1 MANLGNL
8 WFSVGLKDQ
17 TDADWAEIVNKIKSR
32 TVELGLKI
40 DKDSIEEA
48 LRGIQSS
55 GRMPNMKVGIE
66 IDEEKLRRA
75 YHALDGLDLKQLREA
90 RLQMKDSVNAGS
102 AEELRRSR
110 AALADYREERTKE
123 VAASIRSRDALT
135 KLRMSHVASQKEL
148 ARSRRAL
155 ADLREARLRDAE
167 AARQQRAANNGLNH
181 ETVKTNSIMSQ
192 LRNEILNVYSVYTIQ
207 NFLRSVIEIG
217 GEFEK
222 QRLALGSILQDA
234 GHATELFSQI
244 KNLAVIS
251 PFGIRELTN
260 YAKQLAAFNI
270 PYSELYDTTKR
281 LADISAG
288 VGVDMSRI
296 ILAYGQVR
304 SAEFLKGTELRQF
317 TEAGIPLV
325 QALADYF
332 TKLEGTAVSIG
343 DVFDKISK
351 RQVSFDDV
359 RKVLWAMTDEGG
371 LFNNMQEV
379 LSESLSGKWSN
390 LKDAYDIMLADIA
403 ESNNAIAKGVIEG
416 LTELMSNWEALV
428 PVVFSAIGALGY
440 YKAAIASNNILH
452 GKENLELTRN
462 ALLLKQ
468 KQADVLRIAQT
479 YRALTA
485 SEQGL
490 LASSGKLSTAEY
502 RQLAVSGQLTK
513 EYALRLMALG
523 RLKAGQAGHIA
534 QVLQISKAEMA
545 AALSAS
551 KWRVAMAGLAV
562 SVRGLG
568 LALKSLLFNPFTMV
582 FAVLSLATEAL
593 MHFSQKND
601 EMEQNVRD
609 LAQKATEGY
618 KRVHE
623 QLKGFEGID
632 LGKVRGDS
640 LVTSIEQIEETLKN
654 YSPRYNDIQKEADGV
669 SELTDRYRI
678 LLDALRETEE
688 AYKTLEEIK
697 DVSEAANAA
706 TDGWL
711 DESLRENA
719 QDYSEALQA
728 ARKELRD
735 LSQYSISISEAIQ
748 EAAKTDGGFAK
759 AIEGKTLNEQIA
771 LLYNYGKAYQYV
783 LTSFSGKAE
792 RVALMDYFD
801 AIREAASVFEKE
813 VVPDAERYADYMRN
827 ALEGEGWDFSKLTK
841 AQEDALR
848 MAVQDFVTKIPDIT
862 EDARKKIED
871 EILTV
876 RFQLAPVIE
885 DYQAAPI
892 LGTYAK
898 LIDGVSDNGLF
909 TQKELSSVNDA
920 ASAYKLVSGRLK
932 EAEENLASLNRVKA
946 DAMTPEQRS
955 IYTSQLEAAEKEADG
970 YRKVR
975 EALFNEEQ
983 KEQKATGS
991 GKDAVAERW
1000 KERLGLMKEA
1010 ESEYRKWSELVGKDA
1025 AVEKLRESGLFGE
1038 LGADFDFADARKE
1051 IAKFVDEIGKVAST
1065 DAQKDVVR
1073 EGMEVVLGFRYDKN
1087 KEGLDKALAEV
1098 QAYIDKQAGKWN
1110 LYKGLLGHTGDKE
1123 LSFGI
1128 AFGGAFDEDLADFET
1143 MMRRTFDE
1151 AMADKGLAYTYEE
1164 LWLKGT
1170 EGIPKDVARLYEN
1183 VKKEIDGYY
1192 EDEKK
1197 RLGEILGEYQ
1207 SNREKIVKTEQEA
1220 AEKIALI
1227 RKQMAS
1233 GAIGGAEGGA
1243 AINRIQGEA
1252 DWEKFTLSADYLKF
1266 FSSISALTRHE
1277 AQEIGNVIRK
1287 NLDQRLQEGVLSA
1300 EDYYKE
1306 IERINQ
1312 QLEKMNGLHTNFGS
1326 FMTGGLEGL
1335 FENMFRKGQE
1345 MMTAGSI
1352 DLQHL
1357 ESPAKEI
1364 SDKLEDLAGDIGLSS
1379 DVIYTA
1385 SSDMVLAGTDVVK
1398 GAEIFSDAVDRM
1410 NDEKERYNATE
1421 KYDTDKDGEK
1431 NVAAN
1436 SANQI
1441 GKLFNV
1447 AGLFKSSM
1455 SSAAQSAQSAAA
1467 SNAVSAS
1474 NMMQA
1479 GQGMMGAAQGAMS
1492 SVAIVDAIV
1501 HGINN
1506 MVQGLAGAFDKIKES
1521 MDALG
1526 KDTSLDSGIGKLSAG
1541 MSIFAEAS
1549 QNATDAWDSLKSGD
1563 MGGVINGVVGSFT
1576 SWITGFARLHDAK
1589 LEEKIEESKQ
1599 RVKELQN
1606 VYDEMDRLLERTLG
1620 DGHTAFDDLVARS
1633 TDRLNELKKTYDDM
1647 VSESGFRGA
1656 LAFGSL
1662 YGDEY
1667 EELKKQ
1673 MEDYGDIIQEGSGLY
1688 GLERKNLKKQ
1698 LSEVEEQL
1706 QNELAKKDVDESV
1719 VADYEAQISEMKDQI
1734 RYFAQDLAEELYG
1747 IDLKDW
1753 ASQLGD
1759 ALYEAWQNGEDGAEA
1774 FREKAAEIIGDVMN
1788 QILKLRILEPAMQDI
1803 SDYLFGEDGESGAFG
1818 KDLQLD
1824 EGEIGVLAEKL
1835 LGMADVS
1842 EEYTEMMD
1850 QLNEYLKEAGVDL
1863 KDLGDSAS
1871 DGLTAG
1877 IQGVTEDTAG
1887 LLASY
1892 INAIRADVSVER
1904 GLVERFVG
1912 DDFPQVS
1919 AMVQAQLAQLEMIAR
1934 NTGANAESAAGILEL
1949 LRRNVNGGN
1958 KFHFG

>member
-17 TDADWAEIVNKIKSR
+17 TDADWEKIVKR
-32 TVELGLKI
+32 VEQRGAKLGLTVDAQKLQSEINAAIANKKYTI
-40 DKDSIEEA
+40 DLSVAVKDNQVEA
-48 LRGIQSS
+48 AIRNAYNRINGANATAADVRQS
-55 GRMPNMKVGIE
+55 R
-66 IDEEKLRRA
+66 IDSNYMRA
-75 YHALDGLDLKQLREA
+75 DAYSKAQAQLE
-90 RLQMKDSVNAGS
+90 
-102 AEELRRSR
+102 
-110 AALADYREERTKE
+110 
-123 VAASIRSRDALT
+123 
-135 KLRMSHVASQKEL
+135 
-148 ARSRRAL
+148 RSRRAL
-155 ADLREARLRDAE
+155 AELREARLKDAE
-167 AARQQRAANNGLNH
+167 AARQQRAANDELSR
-181 ETVKTNSIMSQ
+181 TMVKTNSITSQ

-270 PYSELYDTTKR
+270 PYNELYDTTKR

-325 QALADYF
+325 QALADRF
-332 TKLEGTAVSIG
+332 TELEGRVVSVG
-343 DVFDKISK
+343 EVFDMISK
-351 RQVSFDDV
+351 RKVSFEDV
-359 RKVLWAMTDEGG
+359 QKVLWDMTDEGG

-379 LSESLSGKWSN
+379 LSESLAGKWSN

-416 LTELMSNWEALV
+416 LTELMNNWEALV
-428 PVVFSAIGALGY
+428 PVVFSAIGALGA
-440 YKAAIASNNILH
+440 YKAAMVSNNVLH
-452 GKENLELTRN
+452 GKENLELARN

-479 YRALTA
+479 YRTLTA
-485 SEQGL
+485 AEQGL
-490 LASSGKLSTAEY
+490 LASSSKLSTAEY

-568 LALKSLLFNPFTMV
+568 VALKSLLFNPFTLI
-582 FAVLSLATEAL
+582 FAGLTAVMELYMSWQ
-593 MHFSQKND
+593 QKND
-601 EMEQNVRD
+601 EMEQNIRD

-618 KRVHE
+618 KSIHQ
-623 QLKGFEGID
+623 QLKGFEGVD
-632 LGKVRGDS
+632 LGSVKGDNLIS
-640 LVTSIEQIEETLKN
+640 SIDQITETLKN
-654 YSPRYNDIQKEADGV
+654 YSPRYNDILKEADSV
-669 SELTDRYRI
+669 SDLTERYRI

-688 AYKTLEEIK
+688 AYKTLEGIK

-719 QDYSEALQA
+719 KDYSEALQNA
-728 ARKELRD
+728 NKQLRD
-735 LSQYSISISEAIQ
+735 AGAYATAIGDAIARVASQDA
-748 EAAKTDGGFAK
+748 DFANMVD
-759 AIEGKTLNEQIA
+759 GKTFNEQIRSIMQSTEAIHQLYGEIDASWKMRSVPKDEIYA
-771 LLYNYGKAYQYV
+771 LERYRSELQKVGKAYTEV
-783 LTSFSGKAE
+783 ES
-792 RVALMDYFD
+792 D
-801 AIREAASVFEKE
+801 AKGYS
-813 VVPDAERYADYMRN
+813 DYMRQ

-862 EDARKKIED
+862 EEARKKIED

-946 DAMTPEQRS
+946 DAMTPEQRG
-955 IYTSQLEAAEKEADG
+955 IYTAQLEAAEKEVDG

-975 EALFNEEQ
+975 EALFDEEQ
-983 KEQKATGS
+983 KEQKATVI

-1000 KERLGLMKEA
+1000 KERLGLMKDA
-1010 ESEYRKWSELVGKDA
+1010 ESEYRKWSELVGKDV

-1051 IAKFVDEIGKVAST
+1051 IARFVDEMGKGAST
-1065 DAQKDVVR
+1065 DAQRDVAR
-1073 EGMEVVLGFRYDKN
+1073 EGLELIWGFRYDEN
-1087 KEGLDKALAEV
+1087 KEGLDRALAEV
-1098 QAYIDKQAGKWN
+1098 QSYIDKQTGKWN
-1110 LYKGLLGHTGDKE
+1110 LYKGLLGQTGDKE

-1128 AFGGAFDEDLADFET
+1128 AFGGAFDEDLADFEA

-1151 AMADKGLAYTYEE
+1151 AMADNGLAYTYEE
-1164 LWLKGT
+1164 LWMKGT

-1207 SNREKIVKTEQEA
+1207 SNREKIVKIEQEA

-1252 DWEKFTLSADYLKF
+1252 DWEKFRMSSDYLQF
-1266 FSSISALTRHE
+1266 YSSIYALTRRE
-1277 AQEIGNVIRK
+1277 AENIGQAIRK
-1287 NLDQRLQEGVLSA
+1287 NLDEQLRKGVLTA
-1300 EDYYKE
+1300 EEYCEEMENIDK
-1306 IERINQ
+1306 
-1312 QLEKMNGLHTNFGS
+1312 QLEKIRGKKGIFGNL
-1326 FMTGGLEGL
+1326 FGGGGMDGVLDEL
-1335 FENMFRKGQE
+1335 YE
-1345 MMTAGSI
+1345 MGKSKAN
-1352 DLQHL
+1352 
-1357 ESPAKEI
+1357 
-1364 SDKLEDLAGDIGLSS
+1364 
-1379 DVIYTA
+1379 
-1385 SSDMVLAGTDVVK
+1385 K
-1398 GAEIFSDAVDRM
+1398 GAEDFNKGSENLTQALGDWNTAMQAGNTQGAMAATQNAAAAQELM
-1410 NDEKERYNATE
+1410 N
-1421 KYDTDKDGEK
+1421 
-1431 NVAAN
+1431 
-1436 SANQI
+1436 
-1441 GKLFNV
+1441 
-1447 AGLFKSSM
+1447 AGSSM
-1455 SSAAQSAQSAAA
+1455 MS
-1467 SNAVSAS
+1467 
-1474 NMMQA
+1474 A
-1479 GQGMMGAAQGAMS
+1479 GQGMMAGASGAMS

-1506 MVQGLAGAFDKIKES
+1506 VVQGLAGAFDKIKES

-1606 VYDEMDRLLERTLG
+1606 VYDELDRAIERT
-1620 DGHTAFDDLVARS
+1620 
-1633 TDRLNELKKTYDDM
+1633 
-1647 VSESGFRGA
+1647 
-1656 LAFGSL
+1656 FGSNSEI
-1662 YGDEY
+1662 YGTQREN
-1667 EELKKQ
+1667 
-1673 MEDYGDIIQEGSGLY
+1673 
-1688 GLERKNLKKQ
+1688 LEKQ
-1698 LSEVEEQL
+1698 LSEVEGQL
-1706 QNELAKKDVDESV
+1706 QNELAKKDVDENV
-1719 VADYEAQISEMKDQI
+1719 VADYEAQISELKDQI
-1734 RYFAQDLAEELYG
+1734 TYFAQDVAEELYN

-1788 QILKLRILEPAMQDI
+1788 QILKLQILEPAMQDI
-1803 SDYLFGEDGESGAFG
+1803 SDYLFGTDEERAANGGKGGVFG
-1818 KDLQLD
+1818 TDFELD
-1824 EGEIGVLAEKL
+1824 ETEMKGLADRL
-1835 LGMADVS
+1835 LGMSEVS
-1842 EEYTEMMD
+1842 EEYTDMME
-1850 QLNEYLKEAGVDL
+1850 QLNDYLKQYGIDL
-1863 KDLGDSAS
+1863 KDLGSGT
-1871 DGLTAG
+1871 DGLTEG
-1877 IQGVTEDTAG
+1877 IQSITEDTAG
-1887 LLASY
+1887 TLASY
-1892 INAIRADVSVER
+1892 LNAIRQDVSVKRRLIEQ
-1904 GLVERFVG
+1904 FVG
-1912 DDFPQVS
+1912 DDFPQLS
-1919 AMVQAQLAQLEMIAR
+1919 AMVQAQLVNLEMIAR

>member
-1 MANLGNL
+1 MINKGHEIKKRHGDMANLGNL

-17 TDADWAEIVNKIKSR
+17 TDADWSEIVNKIKSR

-40 DKDSIEEA
+40 DKDSIEAA

-123 VAASIRSRDALT
+123 ITASIRSRDALT
-135 KLRMSHVASQKEL
+135 KLRMSHVASQREL

-167 AARQQRAANNGLNH
+167 AARLQRAANNELNR
-181 ETVKTNSIMSQ
+181 ETVKTNSILSQ

-270 PYSELYDTTKR
+270 PYNELYDTTKR

-332 TKLEGTAVSIG
+332 TKLEGTAVSVG
-343 DVFDKISK
+343 DVFDKIFK
-351 RQVSFDDV
+351 RQVSFEDV
-359 RKVLWAMTDEGG
+359 RKVLWGMTDEGG

-403 ESNNAIAKGVIEG
+403 ESNNSIAKGAIEG
-416 LTELMSNWEALV
+416 LTELMNNWEALV
-428 PVVFSAIGALGY
+428 PVVFSAIGALGA
-440 YKAAIASNNILH
+440 YKAAMVSNNVLH

-479 YRALTA
+479 YRTLTA
-485 SEQGL
+485 AEQGL

-545 AALSAS
+545 AALSAG

-568 LALKSLLFNPFTMV
+568 VALKSLLFNPFTLV
-582 FAVLSLATEAL
+582 FAGLTVVMELYS
-593 MHFSQKND
+593 SWRQKND

-669 SELTDRYRI
+669 SELGDRYRI

-688 AYKTLEEIK
+688 AYKTLEGIK

-706 TDGWL
+706 TDGWM

-719 QDYSEALQA
+719 QDYSEALQN

-748 EAAKTDGGFAK
+748 EAAKTDGGFEK

-771 LLYNYGKAYQYV
+771 LLYNYGDAYQHV
-783 LTSFSGKAE
+783 LTSFSGEEE
-792 RVALMDYFD
+792 RVALLDYFD

-813 VVPDAERYADYMRN
+813 VVPDAERYADYMRQ

-862 EDARKKIED
+862 EEARKKIED

-946 DAMTPEQRS
+946 DAMTPEQRG
-955 IYTSQLEAAEKEADG
+955 IYTAQLEAAEKEVDG

-975 EALFNEEQ
+975 EALFDEEQ
-983 KEQKATGS
+983 KEQKATVS

-1025 AVEKLRESGLFGE
+1025 AVEKLSGSGLFGE

-1051 IAKFVDEIGKVAST
+1051 IARFVDEMDRGAST
-1065 DAQKDVVR
+1065 DAQRDVAR
-1073 EGMEVVLGFRYDKN
+1073 EGLEVVLGFRYDEN

-1098 QAYIDKQAGKWN
+1098 QSYIDKQTGKWN
-1110 LYKGLLGHTGDKE
+1110 LYKGLLGQTGDKE

-1128 AFGGAFDEDLADFET
+1128 AFGGAFDEDLADFEA
-1143 MMRRTFDE
+1143 MMHRTFDE

-1207 SNREKIVKTEQEA
+1207 SNREKIVKIEQEA

-1233 GAIGGAEGGA
+1233 GAIGGAEGGS

-1252 DWEKFTLSADYLKF
+1252 DWEKFRMSSDYLQF
-1266 FSSISALTRHE
+1266 YSSIYALTRRE
-1277 AQEIGNVIRK
+1277 AENIGQAIRK
-1287 NLDQRLQEGVLSA
+1287 NLDEQLRKGVLTA
-1300 EDYYKE
+1300 EEYCEEMENIDK
-1306 IERINQ
+1306 
-1312 QLEKMNGLHTNFGS
+1312 QLEKIRGKKGIFGNL
-1326 FMTGGLEGL
+1326 FGGGGLDGVLDEL
-1335 FENMFRKGQE
+1335 YE
-1345 MMTAGSI
+1345 MGKSKAN
-1352 DLQHL
+1352 
-1357 ESPAKEI
+1357 
-1364 SDKLEDLAGDIGLSS
+1364 
-1379 DVIYTA
+1379 
-1385 SSDMVLAGTDVVK
+1385 K
-1398 GAEIFSDAVDRM
+1398 GAEDFNKGSEDLTQALGNWSTAMQAGDTQGAMAATQNAAAAQELM
-1410 NDEKERYNATE
+1410 N
-1421 KYDTDKDGEK
+1421 
-1431 NVAAN
+1431 
-1436 SANQI
+1436 
-1441 GKLFNV
+1441 
-1447 AGLFKSSM
+1447 AGSSM
-1455 SSAAQSAQSAAA
+1455 MS
-1467 SNAVSAS
+1467 
-1474 NMMQA
+1474 A
-1479 GQGMMGAAQGAMS
+1479 GQGMMAGASGAMS

-1506 MVQGLAGAFDKIKES
+1506 VVQGLAGAFDKIKES

-1563 MGGVINGVVGSFT
+1563 MGGVINGVVGSWT

-1606 VYDEMDRLLERTLG
+1606 VYDELDRLLERTLG
-1620 DGHTAFDDLVARS
+1620 DGHTAFDDLLARS
-1633 TDRLNELKKTYDDM
+1633 TDRLNELEKTYDDM
-1647 VSESGFRGA
+1647 VSEGGFRGA

-1673 MEDYGDIIQEGSGLY
+1673 MEDYGDIVQEGSGLY
-1688 GLERKNLKKQ
+1688 GLERENLKKQ
-1698 LSEVEEQL
+1698 LAEVEEQL

-1774 FREKAAEIIGDVMN
+1774 FRNKAAEIIGDVMN
-1788 QILKLRILEPAMQDI
+1788 EILKLRILEPAMQDI

-1850 QLNEYLKEAGVDL
+1850 QLNEYLKDAGVDL
-1863 KDLGDSAS
+1863 KDLGDTAS

-1887 LLASY
+1887 LLDSY

-1912 DDFPQVS
+1912 DDFPQMS

>member
-17 TDADWAEIVNKIKSR
+17 TDADWEKIVNR
-32 TVELGLKI
+32 VEKRGAKLGLQVDAQKLQSEINAAIANKKYTI
-40 DKDSIEEA
+40 DLSVAVKDNQVEA
-48 LRGIQSS
+48 AIRNAYNRMAGIGGVTTQTKPSTEAAL
-55 GRMPNMKVGIE
+55 I
-66 IDEEKLRRA
+66 RA
-75 YHALDGLDLKQLREA
+75 DAYSKAQAQLERSRKALAELREA
-90 RLQMKDSVNAGS
+90 RLK
-102 AEELRRSR
+102 
-110 AALADYREERTKE
+110 
-123 VAASIRSRDALT
+123 
-135 KLRMSHVASQKEL
+135 
-148 ARSRRAL
+148 
-155 ADLREARLRDAE
+155 DAE
-167 AARQQRAANNGLNH
+167 AARQQRAANDDLSR
-181 ETVKTNSIMSQ
+181 TMVKTNSISSQ

-270 PYSELYDTTKR
+270 PYNELYDTTKR

-332 TKLEGTAVSIG
+332 TKLEGTAVSVG

-416 LTELMSNWEALV
+416 LTELMNNWEALV

-440 YKAAIASNNILH
+440 YKAAMISNNILH

-468 KQADVLRIAQT
+468 KQADVLRIAKS
-479 YRALTA
+479 YRTLTA
-485 SEQGL
+485 AEQGL

-523 RLKAGQAGHIA
+523 RLKSGQAGHLA

-568 LALKSLLFNPFTMV
+568 VALKSLLFNPFTLV
-582 FAVLSLATEAL
+582 FAGLTVVMELYNSWQ
-593 MHFSQKND
+593 QKND

-632 LGKVRGDS
+632 LGKVKGDS

-654 YSPRYNDIQKEADGV
+654 YSPRYNDIQKEADEV
-669 SELTDRYRI
+669 SELTNRYRI

-719 QDYSEALQA
+719 QDYSEALQS

-748 EAAKTDGGFAK
+748 EAAKADGGFAK

-771 LLYNYGKAYQYV
+771 LLYNYGKAYQHV

-813 VVPDAERYADYMRN
+813 VVPDAERYAKYMRQS
-827 ALEGEGWDFSKLTK
+827 LEGEGWDFSKLTK

-848 MAVQDFVTKIPDIT
+848 MSVQDFVTKIPDIT
-862 EDARKKIED
+862 EEARKKIED

-885 DYQAAPI
+885 DYQAEPI

-898 LIDGVSDNGLF
+898 LIENVSDNGLF
-909 TQKELSSVNDA
+909 TEKELSSVNDA

-975 EALFNEEQ
+975 EALFTEEQ
-983 KEQKATGS
+983 KEQKTTGS
-991 GKDAVAERW
+991 GKDSVAERW
-1000 KERLGLMKEA
+1000 KERLGLMKDA

-1025 AVEKLRESGLFGE
+1025 AVEKLRGSGLFGE
-1038 LGADFDFADARKE
+1038 LGEDFDFADARKE
-1051 IAKFVDEIGKVAST
+1051 MERFLQEIEAAAST
-1065 DAQKDVVR
+1065 DKQRDVARELAKQLFDFSSDDVKRQVDAQLKALERYISGTAREWDLFKKAKDATGNREFAMNLAFGGTVSYGNFLEQLRADIEEELAGSGFSLDEVVSMDSDALKR
-1073 EGMEVVLGFRYDKN
+1073 EGLQGLEPLVDAYRAEGDKLREETADMLIGLVGEYKDYAAQVADIERRLQEDIAKIEGQRTVLGDERTDRLIAQRKKSAEEEKGGVMWERFKDENDWAQVFDDLDRVGTATLRSLTDGLEGVAKSADLSVEDTKELVEAMRKLREESIERNPLQGFRDAARDVKKWKFALDMLGDLDEYTFKRE
-1087 KEGLDKALAEV
+1087 EGGFRKGETVTRLQADSGLRSAYNDEV
-1098 QAYIDKQAGKWN
+1098 QAIDEVCRKFDSLASGIDMVSE
-1110 LYKGLLGHTGDKE
+1110 LFEALGGGDVLGSIGDALSGGLKGA
-1123 LSFGI
+1123 SQMSGI
-1128 AFGGAFDEDLADFET
+1128 ASSLFGSAAGPIGAAVGGAMGLVTSLFTGLA
-1143 MMRRTFDE
+1143 RRHDE
-1151 AMADKGLAYTYEE
+1151 A
-1164 LWLKGT
+1164 
-1170 EGIPKDVARLYEN
+1170 
-1183 VKKEIDGYY
+1183 
-1192 EDEKK
+1192 
-1197 RLGEILGEYQ
+1197 
-1207 SNREKIVKTEQEA
+1207 
-1220 AEKIALI
+1220 
-1227 RKQMAS
+1227 
-1233 GAIGGAEGGA
+1233 
-1243 AINRIQGEA
+1243 
-1252 DWEKFTLSADYLKF
+1252 
-1266 FSSISALTRHE
+1266 
-1277 AQEIGNVIRK
+1277 
-1287 NLDQRLQEGVLSA
+1287 LQE
-1300 EDYYKE
+1300 E
-1306 IERINQ
+1306 I
-1312 QLEKMNGLHTNFGS
+1312 
-1326 FMTGGLEGL
+1326 
-1335 FENMFRKGQE
+1335 
-1345 MMTAGSI
+1345 
-1352 DLQHL
+1352 
-1357 ESPAKEI
+1357 
-1364 SDKLEDLAGDIGLSS
+1364 
-1379 DVIYTA
+1379 
-1385 SSDMVLAGTDVVK
+1385 
-1398 GAEIFSDAVDRM
+1398 
-1410 NDEKERYNATE
+1410 
-1421 KYDTDKDGEK
+1421 
-1431 NVAAN
+1431 
-1436 SANQI
+1436 
-1441 GKLFNV
+1441 
-1447 AGLFKSSM
+1447 
-1455 SSAAQSAQSAAA
+1455 
-1467 SNAVSAS
+1467 
-1474 NMMQA
+1474 
-1479 GQGMMGAAQGAMS
+1479 
-1492 SVAIVDAIV
+1492 
-1501 HGINN
+1501 
-1506 MVQGLAGAFDKIKES
+1506 
-1521 MDALG
+1521 
-1526 KDTSLDSGIGKLSAG
+1526 
-1541 MSIFAEAS
+1541 EAS
-1549 QNATDAWDSLKSGD
+1549 QLRVKQSQSLYDSLER
-1563 MGGVINGVVGSFT
+1563 T
-1576 SWITGFARLHDAK
+1576 
-1589 LEEKIEESKQ
+1589 
-1599 RVKELQN
+1599 
-1606 VYDEMDRLLERTLG
+1606 LERTLG
-1620 DGHTAFDDLVARS
+1620 TGRNIKDSAAEQEKRILEMGGLDRSFSTINHFGKDLPFMANLGKVGDYNKILRERVSAY
-1633 TDRLNELKKTYDDM
+1633 DEGGTY
-1647 VSESGFRGA
+1647 GYQR
-1656 LAFGSL
+1656 
-1662 YGDEY
+1662 
-1667 EELKKQ
+1667 
-1673 MEDYGDIIQEGSGLY
+1673 
-1688 GLERKNLKKQ
+1688 Q
-1698 LSEVEEQL
+1698 LLEEQYA
-1706 QNELAKKDVDESV
+1706 ELESQIAAEKDKKDT
-1719 VADYEAQISEMKDQI
+1719 DYNKVQDYRDQMAELRDQI
-1734 RYFAQDLAEELYG
+1734 TYMAEDVAKELYS

-1753 ASQLGD
+1753 AQQLGD
-1759 ALYEAWQNGEDGAEA
+1759 TLYDAWMRGEDGADA
-1774 FREKAAEIIGDVMN
+1774 FRQKAGDIIGQVMN
-1788 QILKLRILEPAMQDI
+1788 DILRLQILEPAMKGI
-1803 SDYLFGEDGESGAFG
+1803 SDYLFGTDEERSANGGKGGVFG
-1818 KDLQLD
+1818 TDFELD
-1824 EGEIGVLAEKL
+1824 EEEMKGLADRL
-1835 LGMADVS
+1835 MGMADVS
-1842 EEYTEMMD
+1842 GEYTDLME

-1863 KDLGDSAS
+1863 KDLGDDAS
-1871 DGLTAG
+1871 DGLSAG
-1877 IQGVTEDTAG
+1877 IESITEDTAG
-1887 LLASY
+1887 TLASY
-1892 INAIRADVSVER
+1892 LNAIRQDVSVER
-1904 GLVERFVG
+1904 GLIERFVG

-1958 KFHFG
+1958 KFHFS

>member
-17 TDADWAEIVNKIKSR
+17 TDADWEKIVKR
-32 TVELGLKI
+32 VEQRGAKLGLTVDAQKLQSEINAAIANKKYTI
-40 DKDSIEEA
+40 DLSVAVKDNQVEA
-48 LRGIQSS
+48 AIRNAYNRINGANATAADVRQS
-55 GRMPNMKVGIE
+55 R
-66 IDEEKLRRA
+66 IDSNYMRA
-75 YHALDGLDLKQLREA
+75 DAYSKAQAQLE
-90 RLQMKDSVNAGS
+90 
-102 AEELRRSR
+102 
-110 AALADYREERTKE
+110 
-123 VAASIRSRDALT
+123 
-135 KLRMSHVASQKEL
+135 
-148 ARSRRAL
+148 RSRRAL
-155 ADLREARLRDAE
+155 AELREARLKDAE
-167 AARQQRAANNGLNH
+167 AARQQRAANDELSR
-181 ETVKTNSIMSQ
+181 TMVKTNSITSQ

-270 PYSELYDTTKR
+270 PYYELYDTTKR

-325 QALADYF
+325 QALADHF
-332 TKLEGTAVSIG
+332 TKLEGTAVSVG
-343 DVFDKISK
+343 DVFDKIFK
-351 RQVSFDDV
+351 RQVSFEDV
-359 RKVLWAMTDEGG
+359 RKVLWGMTDEGG

-416 LTELMSNWEALV
+416 LTELMNNWEALV
-428 PVVFSAIGALGY
+428 PVVFSAIGALGA
-440 YKAAIASNNILH
+440 YKAAMVSNNVLH

-479 YRALTA
+479 YRTLTA
-485 SEQGL
+485 AEQGL

-568 LALKSLLFNPFTMV
+568 VALKSMLFNPFTLV
-582 FAVLSLATEAL
+582 FAGLTVVMELYNSWR
-593 MHFSQKND
+593 QKND

-632 LGKVRGDS
+632 LGKVRSDS

-688 AYKTLEEIK
+688 AYKMLEKYSPLAEH
-697 DVSEAANAA
+697 ANKY
-706 TDGWL
+706 TDGL
-711 DESLRENA
+711 FDESLKENIV
-719 QDYSEALQA
+719 DYSDALKESEDRLVTLSKYQKDISKAIQA
-728 ARKELRD
+728 AASKDNGFASAIAGKSFDEQVKIATSSYERFIDVANELAHSEGRNPWLYYYNGLDD
-735 LSQYSISISEAIQ
+735 LSRILNNKVIPDLNTFSETLKQ
-748 EAAKTDGGFAK
+748 SLEAKGVDFS
-759 AIEGKTLNEQIA
+759 N
-771 LLYNYGKAYQYV
+771 
-783 LTSFSGKAE
+783 LTKDDE
-792 RVALMDYFD
+792 D
-801 AIREAASVFEKE
+801 AIRMLVRNYVDGITNATQE
-813 VVPDAERYADYMRN
+813 VRDW
-827 ALEGEGWDFSKLTK
+827 LST
-841 AQEDALR
+841 Q
-848 MAVQDFVTKIPDIT
+848 
-862 EDARKKIED
+862 
-871 EILTV
+871 ILTV
-876 RFQLAPVIE
+876 RFKIKPVE
-885 DYQAAPI
+885 DYQPE
-892 LGTYAK
+892 L
-898 LIDGVSDNGLF
+898 LIKEYGRLIESVSDNGLF

-946 DAMTPEQRS
+946 DAMTPEQRG
-955 IYTSQLEAAEKEADG
+955 IYTAQLEAAEKEVDG

-983 KEQKATGS
+983 KEQKATVS

-1025 AVEKLRESGLFGE
+1025 AVEKLLESGLFGE

-1051 IAKFVDEIGKVAST
+1051 IARFVDEMGRGAST
-1065 DAQKDVVR
+1065 DAQRDVAR
-1073 EGMEVVLGFRYDKN
+1073 EGLELIWGFRYDEN
-1087 KEGLDKALAEV
+1087 KDGLDKALAEV
-1098 QAYIDKQAGKWN
+1098 QSYIDKQTGKWN
-1110 LYKGLLGHTGDKE
+1110 LYKGLLGQTSDKE

-1128 AFGGAFDEDLADFET
+1128 AFGGAFDEDLADFEA

-1151 AMADKGLAYTYEE
+1151 AMADKGLAYKYEE

-1207 SNREKIVKTEQEA
+1207 SNREKIVKIEQEA

-1252 DWEKFTLSADYLKF
+1252 DWEKFRMSSDYLQF
-1266 FSSISALTRHE
+1266 YSSIFALTRRE
-1277 AQEIGNVIRK
+1277 AENIGQAIRK
-1287 NLDQRLQEGVLSA
+1287 NLDDQLRKGVLTA
-1300 EDYYKE
+1300 EEYCEEMENIDK
-1306 IERINQ
+1306 
-1312 QLEKMNGLHTNFGS
+1312 QLEKIRGKKGIFGNL
-1326 FMTGGLEGL
+1326 FGGGGLDGMLDEL
-1335 FENMFRKGQE
+1335 YE
-1345 MMTAGSI
+1345 MGKSKAN
-1352 DLQHL
+1352 
-1357 ESPAKEI
+1357 
-1364 SDKLEDLAGDIGLSS
+1364 
-1379 DVIYTA
+1379 
-1385 SSDMVLAGTDVVK
+1385 K
-1398 GAEIFSDAVDRM
+1398 GAEDFNKGSENLTQALGDWNTAMQAGDTQGAMAATQNAAAAQDLM
-1410 NDEKERYNATE
+1410 N
-1421 KYDTDKDGEK
+1421 
-1431 NVAAN
+1431 
-1436 SANQI
+1436 
-1441 GKLFNV
+1441 
-1447 AGLFKSSM
+1447 AGSSM
-1455 SSAAQSAQSAAA
+1455 MS
-1467 SNAVSAS
+1467 
-1474 NMMQA
+1474 A
-1479 GQGMMGAAQGAMS
+1479 GQGMMAGASGAMGA
-1492 SVAIVDAIV
+1492 VGVVDMIV

-1526 KDTSLDSGIGKLSAG
+1526 KDTSLDSGIGKLAAG

-1589 LEEKIEESKQ
+1589 LEEEIEKSRQ
-1599 RVKELQN
+1599 YVRELQS
-1606 VYDEMDRLLERTLG
+1606 VYDSVERVLSRTLG
-1620 DGHTAFDDLVARS
+1620 TGHDAYVPEAETYKELMDIYNNGRLIDYQVAYKKAGLTDMPSVFGFQAALKDLERIK
-1633 TDRLNELKKTYDDM
+1633 ELTQ
-1647 VSESGFRGA
+1647 A
-1656 LAFGSL
+1656 
-1662 YGDEY
+1662 Y
-1667 EELKKQ
+1667 EEGGAYGYQRELLEDQYAELEKQRQLEMDKKDS
-1673 MEDYGDIIQEGSGLY
+1673 DYTKIQDY
-1688 GLERKNLKKQ
+1688 
-1698 LSEVEEQL
+1698 EEQMA
-1706 QNELAKKDVDESV
+1706 ELR
-1719 VADYEAQISEMKDQI
+1719 DQI
-1734 RYFAQDLAEELYG
+1734 TYFAQDVAEELYN

-1774 FREKAAEIIGDVMN
+1774 FRNKAAEIIGDVMN
-1788 QILKLRILEPAMQDI
+1788 QILKLQILEPAMQDI
-1803 SDYLFGEDGESGAFG
+1803 SDYLFGTDEERAANGGKGGVFG
-1818 KDLQLD
+1818 TDFELD
-1824 EGEIGVLAEKL
+1824 ETEMKGLADRL
-1835 LGMADVS
+1835 LGMSEVS
-1842 EEYTEMMD
+1842 EEYTDMME
-1850 QLNEYLKEAGVDL
+1850 QLNDYLKQYGIDL
-1863 KDLGDSAS
+1863 KDLGSGT
-1871 DGLTAG
+1871 DGLAEG
-1877 IQGVTEDTAG
+1877 IQSITEDTAG
-1887 LLASY
+1887 TLASY
-1892 INAIRADVSVER
+1892 LNAIRQDVSVKRRLIEQ
-1904 GLVERFVG
+1904 LVG
-1912 DDFPQVS
+1912 DDFPQLS
-1919 AMVQAQLAQLEMIAR
+1919 AMVQAQLVNLEMIAR

>member
-8 WFSVGLKDQ
+8 WFSIGLKDQ
-17 TDADWAEIVNKIKSR
+17 TDADWEKIVKR
-32 TVELGLKI
+32 VEQRGAKLGLQVDAQKLQSEINAAIANKKYTI
-40 DKDSIEEA
+40 DLSVAVKDNQVEA
-48 LRGIQSS
+48 AIRNAYNRINGANATAADVRQS
-55 GRMPNMKVGIE
+55 R
-66 IDEEKLRRA
+66 IDSNYMRA
-75 YHALDGLDLKQLREA
+75 DAY
-90 RLQMKDSVNAGS
+90 SNAQ
-102 AEELRRSR
+102 A
-110 AALADYREERTKE
+110 
-123 VAASIRSRDALT
+123 
-135 KLRMSHVASQKEL
+135 EL

-167 AARQQRAANNGLNH
+167 AARQQRRANEELGGAM
-181 ETVKTNSIMSQ
+181 VKTNSITAQ

-270 PYSELYDTTKR
+270 PYNELYDTTKR

-332 TKLEGTAVSIG
+332 TKLEGTAVSVG
-343 DVFDKISK
+343 DVFDKIFK
-351 RQVSFDDV
+351 RQVSFEDV
-359 RKVLWAMTDEGG
+359 RKVLWGMTDEGG

-403 ESNNAIAKGVIEG
+403 ESNNAIAKWAIEG
-416 LTELMSNWEALV
+416 LTELMNNWEALV

-440 YKAAIASNNILH
+440 YKAAMISNNILH

-468 KQADVLRIAQT
+468 KQADVLRIAQS
-479 YRALTA
+479 YRTLTA
-485 SEQGL
+485 AEQGL

-568 LALKSLLFNPFTMV
+568 VALKSMLFNPFTLV
-582 FAVLSLATEAL
+582 FAGLTVVMELYNSWR
-593 MHFSQKND
+593 QKND

-632 LGKVRGDS
+632 LGNVKGDS

-719 QDYSEALQA
+719 QDYSEALQS

-748 EAAKTDGGFAK
+748 EAAKVDGGFAK

-771 LLYNYGKAYQYV
+771 LLYNYGKAYQHV

-813 VVPDAERYADYMRN
+813 VVPDAERYAKYMRQS
-827 ALEGEGWDFSKLTK
+827 LEGEGWDFSKLTK

-848 MAVQDFVTKIPDIT
+848 MSVQDFVTKIPDIT
-862 EDARKKIED
+862 EEARKKIED

-885 DYQAAPI
+885 DYQAEPI

-898 LIDGVSDNGLF
+898 LIENVSDNGLF
-909 TQKELSSVNDA
+909 TEKELSSVNDA

-946 DAMTPEQRS
+946 DAMTPEQQS

-991 GKDAVAERW
+991 RKDAVAERW

-1025 AVEKLRESGLFGE
+1025 AVERLRGSGLFGE
-1038 LGADFDFADARKE
+1038 LGADFDFSDARKE

-1065 DAQKDVVR
+1065 DAQRDVVR
-1073 EGMEVVLGFRYDKN
+1073 EGLEVVLGFRYDEN

-1110 LYKGLLGHTGDKE
+1110 LYKGLLGQTGDKE

-1143 MMRRTFDE
+1143 MMRRSFDE

-1192 EDEKK
+1192 EDEKN

-1220 AEKIALI
+1220 ADKIALI

-1252 DWEKFTLSADYLKF
+1252 DWEKFRMSSEYLHF
-1266 FSSISALTRHE
+1266 YSSIYALTRRE
-1277 AQEIGNVIRK
+1277 AENIGQAIRK
-1287 NLDQRLQEGVLSA
+1287 NLDEQLRKGVLTA
-1300 EDYYKE
+1300 EEYCEEMENIDK
-1306 IERINQ
+1306 
-1312 QLEKMNGLHTNFGS
+1312 QLEKIRGKKGIFGNL
-1326 FMTGGLEGL
+1326 FGGGGLDGMLDE
-1335 FENMFRKGQE
+1335 FY
-1345 MMTAGSI
+1345 
-1352 DLQHL
+1352 
-1357 ESPAKEI
+1357 EI
-1364 SDKLEDLAGDIGLSS
+1364 GKSKAN
-1379 DVIYTA
+1379 
-1385 SSDMVLAGTDVVK
+1385 K
-1398 GAEIFSDAVDRM
+1398 GAEDFNKGSEDLTQALGNWSTAMQAGNTQGAMAATQNAAAAQELM
-1410 NDEKERYNATE
+1410 N
-1421 KYDTDKDGEK
+1421 
-1431 NVAAN
+1431 
-1436 SANQI
+1436 
-1441 GKLFNV
+1441 
-1447 AGLFKSSM
+1447 AGSSM
-1455 SSAAQSAQSAAA
+1455 MS
-1467 SNAVSAS
+1467 
-1474 NMMQA
+1474 A
-1479 GQGMMGAAQGAMS
+1479 GQGMMAGASGAMS

-1506 MVQGLAGAFDKIKES
+1506 VVQGLAGAFDKIKES

-1526 KDTSLDSGIGKLSAG
+1526 KDTSLDTGIGKLSAG

-1589 LEEKIEESKQ
+1589 LEEKIEKSKQ

-1606 VYDEMDRLLERTLG
+1606 VYDELDRAIERTLG
-1620 DGHTAFDDLVARS
+1620 G
-1633 TDRLNELKKTYDDM
+1633 N
-1647 VSESGFRGA
+1647 SEI
-1656 LAFGSL
+1656 
-1662 YGDEY
+1662 YGTQREN
-1667 EELKKQ
+1667 
-1673 MEDYGDIIQEGSGLY
+1673 
-1688 GLERKNLKKQ
+1688 LEKQ
-1698 LSEVEEQL
+1698 LSEVEGQL

-1719 VADYEAQISEMKDQI
+1719 VADYEAQISELKDQI
-1734 RYFAQDLAEELYG
+1734 TYFAQDVAKELYS

-1759 ALYEAWQNGEDGAEA
+1759 TLYEAWQRGEDGAEA
-1774 FREKAAEIIGDVMN
+1774 FRQKAGEIIGDVMN
-1788 QILKLRILEPAMQDI
+1788 QILKLQILEPAMQEI
-1803 SDYLFGEDGESGAFG
+1803 SDYLFGTDEERAANGGKGGVFG
-1818 KDLQLD
+1818 TDFELD
-1824 EGEIGVLAEKL
+1824 ETEMKGLADRL
-1835 LGMADVS
+1835 LGMSEVS
-1842 EEYTEMMD
+1842 GEYTDMME
-1850 QLNEYLKEAGVDL
+1850 QLNDYLKQYGIDL
-1863 KDLGDSAS
+1863 KDLGSGT
-1871 DGLTAG
+1871 DGLSEG
-1877 IQGVTEDTAG
+1877 IQSITEDTAG
-1887 LLASY
+1887 TLASY
-1892 INAIRADVSVER
+1892 LNAIRQDVSVKRRLIEQ
-1904 GLVERFVG
+1904 LVG
-1912 DDFPQVS
+1912 DDFPQMS

-1934 NTGANAESAAGILEL
+1934 NTGANAESTAGILEL

>member
-17 TDADWAEIVNKIKSR
+17 TDADWEKIVKR
-32 TVELGLKI
+32 VEQRGAKLGLTVDAQKLQSEINAAIANKKYTI
-40 DKDSIEEA
+40 DLSVAVKDNQVEA
-48 LRGIQSS
+48 AIRNAYNRINGANATAADVRQS
-55 GRMPNMKVGIE
+55 R
-66 IDEEKLRRA
+66 IDSNYMRA
-75 YHALDGLDLKQLREA
+75 DAYSKAQAQLE
-90 RLQMKDSVNAGS
+90 
-102 AEELRRSR
+102 
-110 AALADYREERTKE
+110 
-123 VAASIRSRDALT
+123 
-135 KLRMSHVASQKEL
+135 
-148 ARSRRAL
+148 RSRRAL
-155 ADLREARLRDAE
+155 AELREARLKDAE
-167 AARQQRAANNGLNH
+167 AARQQRAANDELSR
-181 ETVKTNSIMSQ
+181 TMVKTNSITSQ

-270 PYSELYDTTKR
+270 PYNELYDTTKR

-325 QALADYF
+325 QALADRF
-332 TKLEGTAVSIG
+332 TELEGRVVSVG
-343 DVFDKISK
+343 EVFDMISK
-351 RQVSFDDV
+351 RKVSFEDV
-359 RKVLWAMTDEGG
+359 QKVLWDMTDEGG

-379 LSESLSGKWSN
+379 LSESLAGKWSN

-416 LTELMSNWEALV
+416 LTELMNNWEALV
-428 PVVFSAIGALGY
+428 PVVFSAIGALGA
-440 YKAAIASNNILH
+440 YKAAMVSNNVLH
-452 GKENLELTRN
+452 GKENLELARN

-479 YRALTA
+479 YRTLTA
-485 SEQGL
+485 AEQGL
-490 LASSGKLSTAEY
+490 LASSSKLSTAEY

-568 LALKSLLFNPFTMV
+568 VALKSLLFNPFTLI
-582 FAVLSLATEAL
+582 FAGLTAVMELYMSWQ
-593 MHFSQKND
+593 QKND
-601 EMEQNVRD
+601 EMEQNIRD

-618 KRVHE
+618 KSIHQ
-623 QLKGFEGID
+623 QLKGFEGVD
-632 LGKVRGDS
+632 LGSVKGDNLIS
-640 LVTSIEQIEETLKN
+640 SIDQITETLKN
-654 YSPRYNDIQKEADGV
+654 YSPRYNDILKEADSV
-669 SELTDRYRI
+669 SDLTERYRI

-688 AYKTLEEIK
+688 AYKTLEGIK
-697 DVSEAANAA
+697 DVSEAANAS

-719 QDYSEALQA
+719 KDYSEALQNA
-728 ARKELRD
+728 NKQLRD
-735 LSQYSISISEAIQ
+735 AGAYATAIGDAIARVASQDA
-748 EAAKTDGGFAK
+748 DFANMVD
-759 AIEGKTLNEQIA
+759 GKTFNEQIRSIMQSTEAIHQLYGEIDASWKMRSVPKDEIYA
-771 LLYNYGKAYQYV
+771 LERYRSELQQVGKAYTEV
-783 LTSFSGKAE
+783 ES
-792 RVALMDYFD
+792 D
-801 AIREAASVFEKE
+801 AKGYS
-813 VVPDAERYADYMRN
+813 DYMRQ

-862 EDARKKIED
+862 EEARKKIED

-946 DAMTPEQRS
+946 DAMTPEQRG
-955 IYTSQLEAAEKEADG
+955 IYTAQLEAAEKEVDG

-975 EALFNEEQ
+975 EALFDEEQ
-983 KEQKATGS
+983 KEQKATVI

-1000 KERLGLMKEA
+1000 KERLGLMKDA
-1010 ESEYRKWSELVGKDA
+1010 ESEYRKWSELVGKDV

-1051 IAKFVDEIGKVAST
+1051 IARFVDEMGKGAST
-1065 DAQKDVVR
+1065 DAQRDVAR
-1073 EGMEVVLGFRYDKN
+1073 EGLELIWGFRYDEN
-1087 KEGLDKALAEV
+1087 KEGLDRALAEV
-1098 QAYIDKQAGKWN
+1098 QSYIDKQTGKWN
-1110 LYKGLLGHTGDKE
+1110 LYKGLLGQTGDKE

-1128 AFGGAFDEDLADFET
+1128 AFGGAFDEDLADFEA

-1151 AMADKGLAYTYEE
+1151 AMADNGLAYTYEE
-1164 LWLKGT
+1164 LWMKGT

-1207 SNREKIVKTEQEA
+1207 SNREKIVKIEQEA

-1252 DWEKFTLSADYLKF
+1252 DWEKFRMSSDYLQF
-1266 FSSISALTRHE
+1266 YSSIYALTRRE
-1277 AQEIGNVIRK
+1277 AENIGQAIRK
-1287 NLDQRLQEGVLSA
+1287 NLDEQLRKGVLTA
-1300 EDYYKE
+1300 EEYCEEMENIDK
-1306 IERINQ
+1306 
-1312 QLEKMNGLHTNFGS
+1312 QLEKIRGKKGIFGNL
-1326 FMTGGLEGL
+1326 FGGGGMDGVLDEL
-1335 FENMFRKGQE
+1335 YE
-1345 MMTAGSI
+1345 MGKSKAN
-1352 DLQHL
+1352 
-1357 ESPAKEI
+1357 
-1364 SDKLEDLAGDIGLSS
+1364 
-1379 DVIYTA
+1379 
-1385 SSDMVLAGTDVVK
+1385 K
-1398 GAEIFSDAVDRM
+1398 GAEDFNKGSENLTQALGDWNTAMQAGNTQGAMAATQNAAAAQELM
-1410 NDEKERYNATE
+1410 N
-1421 KYDTDKDGEK
+1421 
-1431 NVAAN
+1431 
-1436 SANQI
+1436 
-1441 GKLFNV
+1441 
-1447 AGLFKSSM
+1447 AGSSM
-1455 SSAAQSAQSAAA
+1455 MS
-1467 SNAVSAS
+1467 
-1474 NMMQA
+1474 A
-1479 GQGMMGAAQGAMS
+1479 GQGMMAGASGAMS

-1506 MVQGLAGAFDKIKES
+1506 VVQGLAGAFDKIKES

-1606 VYDEMDRLLERTLG
+1606 VYDELDRAIERT
-1620 DGHTAFDDLVARS
+1620 
-1633 TDRLNELKKTYDDM
+1633 
-1647 VSESGFRGA
+1647 
-1656 LAFGSL
+1656 FGSNSEI
-1662 YGDEY
+1662 YGTQREN
-1667 EELKKQ
+1667 
-1673 MEDYGDIIQEGSGLY
+1673 
-1688 GLERKNLKKQ
+1688 LEKQ
-1698 LSEVEEQL
+1698 LSEVEGQL
-1706 QNELAKKDVDESV
+1706 QNELAKKDVDENV
-1719 VADYEAQISEMKDQI
+1719 VADYEAQISELKDQI
-1734 RYFAQDLAEELYG
+1734 TYFAQDVAEELYN

-1788 QILKLRILEPAMQDI
+1788 KILKLQILEPAMQDI
-1803 SDYLFGEDGESGAFG
+1803 SDYLFGTDEERAANGGKGGVFG
-1818 KDLQLD
+1818 TDFELD
-1824 EGEIGVLAEKL
+1824 ETEMKGLADRL
-1835 LGMADVS
+1835 LGMSEVS
-1842 EEYTEMMD
+1842 EEYTDMME
-1850 QLNEYLKEAGVDL
+1850 QLNDYLKQYGIDL
-1863 KDLGDSAS
+1863 KDLGSGT
-1871 DGLTAG
+1871 DGLAEG
-1877 IQGVTEDTAG
+1877 IQSITEDTAG
-1887 LLASY
+1887 ILASY
-1892 INAIRADVSVER
+1892 LNAIRQDVSVKRRLIEQ
-1904 GLVERFVG
+1904 FVG